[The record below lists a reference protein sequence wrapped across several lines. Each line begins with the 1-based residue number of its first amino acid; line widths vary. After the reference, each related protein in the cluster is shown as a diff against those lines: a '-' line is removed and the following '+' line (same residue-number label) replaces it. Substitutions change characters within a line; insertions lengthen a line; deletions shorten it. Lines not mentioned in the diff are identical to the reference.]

1 MDMTFRD
8 FAKRLEEIEV
18 ESSRLKM
25 TDLLVSLIKQT
36 NEKEVVAAIN
46 LVLGRLAPAYES
58 IEFNLAGKMIIRSVS
73 RWLGLDEDKVEKE
86 YKKIGDLGRVVEI
99 LGESKRHKKE
109 LDISEVYDR
118 LLKMAIDA
126 GSGSQERKVNSLI
139 DLLGDVDGLSRR
151 YVVRMV
157 MGKLRLGFSDKTILD
172 ALSIISVGDKTS
184 RKLIDGA
191 FQIRPDVAKLTSVVK
206 GDGVEALAKLGVEV
220 GIPVIPALCQRLN
233 SAEEIVEKMGEVG
246 VERKFDGTRVQIHYQ
261 KLENSKKPSFAQELR
276 KGKQKLKTFTRNLE
290 ENSAM
295 FPELEKMSEYVNAR
309 SVVLDCEAMGFDRK
323 TGKNLP
329 FQLTIKRKRKHSI
342 SQTADE
348 IPLRFYVFDILEKDG
363 ETLIDKSYRERRE
376 ILKKTI
382 VGNDVLVVSQ
392 MKQTNDPM
400 ELHGEHEKYLRE
412 GFEGAVIKQI
422 SGKYLPG
429 RQGWNW
435 VKIKESEGSSGKL
448 SDTLDCVVMGYYKG
462 KGKRASFGIG
472 AFLVGVVDGEDI
484 LTIAKIGTGIT
495 EAQLGELKRRLDKN
509 KVPVMP
515 KRYKV
520 DKMLA
525 PDVWVEPRLVVEIAA
540 DELTKSP
547 IHTAKLALRFPR
559 LIRIREDKGL
569 EGVTAV
575 SELGEF

>member
-58 IEFNLAGKMIIRSVS
+58 IEFNLAGKMIIRSIS

-139 DLLGDVDGLSRR
+139 DLLGDVDSLSRR

-191 FQIRPDVAKLTSVVK
+191 FQIRPDVAKLTSVVR

-261 KLENSKKPSFAQELR
+261 KLNPPTGGQKT
-276 KGKQKLKTFTRNLE
+276 QKLKTFTRNLE

-348 IPLRFYVFDILEKDG
+348 IPLRFYVFDILEKNG

-509 KVPVMP
+509 KVSIMP

-520 DKMLA
+520 NKMLA

-569 EGVTAV
+569 EEVTAV

>member
-139 DLLGDVDGLSRR
+139 DLLGDVDSLSRR

-348 IPLRFYVFDILEKDG
+348 IPLRFYVFDILEKNG

-509 KVPVMP
+509 KVSIMP

-520 DKMLA
+520 NKMLA

-569 EGVTAV
+569 EEVTAV